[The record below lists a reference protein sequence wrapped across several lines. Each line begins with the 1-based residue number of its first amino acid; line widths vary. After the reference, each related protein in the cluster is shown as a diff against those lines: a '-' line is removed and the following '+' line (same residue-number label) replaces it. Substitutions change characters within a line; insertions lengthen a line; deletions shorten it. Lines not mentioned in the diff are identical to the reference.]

1 MRQFHITRHLE
12 FDAGHRIPNHDGQ
25 CRHLH
30 GHRYQIEVTLSGQI
44 VQTPGGADE
53 GMLMDFGHIK
63 SILQENIVEPWDHS
77 FFVAKS
83 DQILINF
90 LQSIP
95 GHKTTII
102 DGVPTAENLA
112 KIAFDILSPKFID
125 IYQGRVYLKQLRI
138 YETPNCWADV
148 FDE

>member
-1 MRQFHITRHLE
+1 
-12 FDAGHRIPNHDGQ
+12 
-25 CRHLH
+25 
-30 GHRYQIEVTLSGQI
+30 
-44 VQTPGGADE
+44 
-53 GMLMDFGHIK
+53 
-63 SILQENIVEPWDHS
+63 
-77 FFVAKS
+77 
-83 DQILINF
+83 LINF

-125 IYQGRVYLKQLRI
+125 IYQGRVYLKQLRL